1 MSANLYIWAGA
12 VLKYC
17 ARDLKTQAVH
27 FLPARLALEV
37 LPRNAIDKST
47 YLLTYSSYAQ
57 GEYGTVHLCTWRSL
71 RTLHCAY
78 LCTAAVKNTA
88 LHIPAHVGC

>member
-37 LPRNAIDKST
+37 LPRNALDKST
-47 YLLTYSSYAQ
+47 YLLTYLVRVIVITRWHGSAR
-57 GEYGTVHLCTWRSL
+57 VF
-71 RTLHCAY
+71 
-78 LCTAAVKNTA
+78 
-88 LHIPAHVGC
+88 